1 MRLPTNL
8 RQTLGTRSDFS
19 ISLPTGESETN
30 ESELSIADSNE
41 EIDEL
46 NTSDEDDQRSMTTT
60 ASSESVHSSDTSVDF
75 SSFKP
80 LSEISEHSIV
90 PLRNEDI
97 QWACAKP
104 ALKIRPHRVKPKLSW
119 YRCYHQ
125 WAVRQRPEPYKVTL
139 NHADKLIN
147 VAEEDDDCDRG
158 IFNAAME
165 QNRMGQW
172 EEEREGRPVLI
183 GKKCGMFFRVMT
195 SLSYRTSIG
204 LNPQH
209 EQHQCIAFRKH
220 AEAPSRIESIVEHL
234 KRCGV
239 WDRCDIIKEHIPV
252 DEGDLRETHAQS
264 YVHLIAEL
272 KEKSQEMIDE
282 FASQFDSIYLCQV
295 FVGCFDRHD
304 SC

>member
-1 MRLPTNL
+1 
-8 RQTLGTRSDFS
+8 TLGTRSDFS

-97 QWACAKP
+97 QWACAVRRYHSNEPVFRKRVIKP

-125 WAVRQRPEPYKVTL
+125 WAVRQRPEPYKV
-139 NHADKLIN
+139 
-147 VAEEDDDCDRG
+147 
-158 IFNAAME
+158 F
-165 QNRMGQW
+165 
-172 EEEREGRPVLI
+172 REGRV
-183 GKKCGMFFRVMT
+183 
-195 SLSYRTSIG
+195 
-204 LNPQH
+204 
-209 EQHQCIAFRKH
+209 
-220 AEAPSRIESIVEHL
+220 ESV
-234 KRCGV
+234 CS
-239 WDRCDIIKEHIPV
+239 D
-252 DEGDLRETHAQS
+252 A
-264 YVHLIAEL
+264 
-272 KEKSQEMIDE
+272 
-282 FASQFDSIYLCQV
+282 
-295 FVGCFDRHD
+295 
-304 SC
+304 